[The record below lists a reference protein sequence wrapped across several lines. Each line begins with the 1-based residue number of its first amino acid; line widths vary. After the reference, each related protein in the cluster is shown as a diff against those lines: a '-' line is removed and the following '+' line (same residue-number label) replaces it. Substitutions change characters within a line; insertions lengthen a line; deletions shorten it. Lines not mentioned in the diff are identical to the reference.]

1 MSLINRNEVRR
12 LEKAAREKDKKHL
25 VEWADSL
32 EERIYQDL
40 QRQLEARYSL
50 ELANSVDT
58 IMVAVAYALYFSEEN
73 SINRDNIADF
83 MEDLFVTIDL
93 YRTGE
98 YKPEDYAEQL
108 KSVGVTLDRYDY
120 DKIYKQHINSMN
132 KDLVQFLKNKSRR
145 IITICGNPEYK
156 EIILQKQRELSEQGN
171 MVLIDVSFDT
181 DLEFDDKELFI
192 EIHKDKILISDTVY
206 IVNKDNNINKVV
218 KSEIEYAKKQ
228 NKEIIYMEEIQEK

>member
-98 YKPEDYAEQL
+98 YRPEDYVEQL
-108 KSVGVTLDRYDY
+108 KSVGITLDRYDY

-132 KDLVQFLKNKSRR
+132 DDLVQFLKNKSRK
-145 IITICGNPEYK
+145 IVTICGNPEFK
-156 EIILQKQRELSEQGN
+156 DIILQKQRELSEEGN
-171 MVLIDVSFDT
+171 MVLMDITFDKDV
-181 DLEFDDKELFI
+181 EYDDKELFI
-192 EIHKDKILISDTVY
+192 EIQKDKILISDSVY
-206 IVNKDNNINKVV
+206 VVNKDNNIDDVV
-218 KSEIEYAKKQ
+218 KSEIEYAKQQ
-228 NKEIIYMEEIQEK
+228 NKEIIYMEEIN

>member
-98 YKPEDYAEQL
+98 YRPEDYVEQL
-108 KSVGVTLDRYDY
+108 KSVGITLDRYDY

-132 KDLVQFLKNKSRR
+132 DDLVQFLKNKSRK
-145 IITICGNPEYK
+145 IVTICGNPEFK
-156 EIILQKQRELSEQGN
+156 DIILQKQKELSEEGN
-171 MVLIDVSFDT
+171 MVLMDITFDKDV
-181 DLEFDDKELFI
+181 EYDDKELFI
-192 EIHKDKILISDTVY
+192 EIQKDKILISDSVY
-206 IVNKDNNINKVV
+206 VVNKDNNIDDVV
-218 KSEIEYAKKQ
+218 KSEIEYAKQQ
-228 NKEIIYMEEIQEK
+228 NKEIIYMEEIN